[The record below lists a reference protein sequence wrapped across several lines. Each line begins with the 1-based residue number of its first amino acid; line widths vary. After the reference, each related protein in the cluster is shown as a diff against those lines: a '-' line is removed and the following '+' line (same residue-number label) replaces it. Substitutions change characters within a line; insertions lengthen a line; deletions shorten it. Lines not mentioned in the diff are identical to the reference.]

1 MPPPISFP
9 GAGSSVLSSQE
20 EEEELELVEGDMGNG
35 AFECLELEEIKS
47 WVWEV
52 EEYAEKVG

>member
-1 MPPPISFP
+1 MPPPMSFP

-35 AFECLELEEIKS
+35 TFECLELEEIKS
-47 WVWEV
+47 
-52 EEYAEKVG
+52 